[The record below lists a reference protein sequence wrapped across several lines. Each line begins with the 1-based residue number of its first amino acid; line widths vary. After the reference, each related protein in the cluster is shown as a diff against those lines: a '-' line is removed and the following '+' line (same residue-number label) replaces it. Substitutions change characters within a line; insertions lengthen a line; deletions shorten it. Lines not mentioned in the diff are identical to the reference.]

1 MEALLWP
8 RKATNCGPATAGLGN
23 APRTHGSRAPFVE
36 EICLSAAR
44 AGDLRDSTIQHLKR
58 GVDYM

>member
-23 APRTHGSRAPFVE
+23 VPRTSRHGSLGLHSCKKSAYLPPVQATY
-36 EICLSAAR
+36 EI
-44 AGDLRDSTIQHLKR
+44 QYLKR
-58 GVDYM
+58 GVD